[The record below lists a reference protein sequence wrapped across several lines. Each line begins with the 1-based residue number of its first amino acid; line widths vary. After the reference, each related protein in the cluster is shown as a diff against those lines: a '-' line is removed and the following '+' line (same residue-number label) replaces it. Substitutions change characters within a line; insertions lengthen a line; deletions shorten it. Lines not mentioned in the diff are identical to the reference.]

1 MSEPVGDPAPE
12 AAASP
17 ASAASTPSERP
28 DEPYAPPES
37 AEEAEAAGRAE
48 APLATTAL
56 FAATFVVATCGLVY
70 ELVAGAMGSYL
81 LGDSITQFSLVI
93 GVYLTF
99 MGVGSYVS
107 RYLKGNLL
115 ARFVQ
120 VEIAVG
126 LLGGL
131 SALGL
136 LGSYALL
143 GVVRPLLFGIV
154 AAIGTLVGLE
164 IPVLMRVLRDEL
176 SFSELVARVLAFDYL
191 GALAASLL
199 FPLLCVPLLGL
210 TRTAVLFGLFNT
222 GLACVLSLTL
232 KESLGPRARGLTVQA
247 LLASGVLVATYVGA
261 NQVTLVFEEQL
272 YEGTILFHRRSPYQ
286 KVVVTRW
293 RDDVRLHL
301 DGHLQFSSKDEYRY
315 HEALVHPAV
324 AALGTPLRRA
334 LVLGGGDGMALRE
347 LLRYPRLEQAVLV
360 DLDPE
365 VTRLFREEPLL
376 TALNARSFHDP
387 RVEAIN
393 ADALSW
399 LEEHPD
405 VFDLIV
411 IDFPDP
417 RSYSLNKLYTRSFY
431 RLVHRHLAES
441 GALVVQATSPYL
453 APHAYWCIASTIEDA
468 EFTVHPYH
476 AHVPSFGDWGFVLAT
491 PQDRGRP
498 TALAAVEGLRFL
510 DAASLGALFSF
521 PADQPRLKLE
531 VNRLHDPVLV
541 GYHETDWRTSLG
553 E

>member
-1 MSEPVGDPAPE
+1 MSAPAAGDAPPAPTPAAPDPEPSPGGDP
-12 AAASP
+12 
-17 ASAASTPSERP
+17 T
-28 DEPYAPPES
+28 
-37 AEEAEAAGRAE
+37 
-48 APLATTAL
+48 LATSAL

-107 RYLKGNLL
+107 RYLPGTNLL

-120 VEIAVG
+120 VEVAVG

-136 LGSYALL
+136 LASYALL
-143 GVVRPLLFGIV
+143 GVVRPPLFGVV
-154 AAIGTLVGLE
+154 AGVGTLVGLE
-164 IPVLMRVLRDEL
+164 IPVLMRVLKDEL
-176 SFSELVARVLAFDYL
+176 SFAELVARVLAFDYL

-222 GLACVLSLTL
+222 GLALILSL
-232 KESLGPRARGLTVQA
+232 SFRDQLGPRARALAGQA
-247 LLASGVLVATYVGA
+247 LVASGILVAVGLGA
-261 NQVTLVFEEQL
+261 ERVTLVLEQQL
-272 YEGTILFHRRSPYQ
+272 YEGTILFHRQSPYQ

-293 RDDVRLHL
+293 RDDVRLLL
-301 DGHLQFSSKDEYRY
+301 DGHLQFSSKDEARY

-324 AALGTPLRRA
+324 ASLGTPLRRA

-347 LLRYPRLEQAVLV
+347 LLRYPQLEQVTLV

-365 VTRLFREEPLL
+365 VTRLFTEEPLL
-376 TALNARSFHDP
+376 RALNRDSYHDP
-387 RVEAIN
+387 RVEAHN
-393 ADALSW
+393 ADALPW
-399 LEEHPD
+399 LEARDD

-411 IDFPDP
+411 VDFPDP

-431 RLVHRHLAES
+431 RLLSRHLAQS
-441 GALVVQATSPYL
+441 GSLVVQATSPYL
-453 APHAYWCIASTIEDA
+453 APRAFWCIATTIEDA
-468 EFTVHPYH
+468 GFRVSPFH

-491 PQDRGRP
+491 PQDKGP
-498 TALAAVEGLRFL
+498 PQTLAPVEGLSFL
-510 DAASLGALFSF
+510 DDATLRSLFVF
-521 PADQPRLKLE
+521 PADQPRLELE

-541 GYHETDWRTSLG
+541 GYHETDWRNSVG

>member
-1 MSEPVGDPAPE
+1 MSEPAAE
-12 AAASP
+12 AAAPSSP
-17 ASAASTPSERP
+17 PPAVPPAETPSDGP
-28 DEPYAPPES
+28 GGGDS
-37 AEEAEAAGRAE
+37 T
-48 APLATTAL
+48 LATTAL

-99 MGVGSYVS
+99 MGVGSWIS
-107 RYLKGNLL
+107 RYVGGNLL

-126 LLGGL
+126 LIGGL
-131 SALGL
+131 SALSL

-143 GVVRPLLFGIV
+143 GVVRPLLVAFV
-154 AAIGTLVGLE
+154 AAVGTLVGLE

-176 SFSELVARVLAFDYL
+176 SFAELVARVLAFDYL

-222 GLACVLSLTL
+222 GLAFVLCLAL
-232 KESLGPRARGLTVQA
+232 KDALGPRSR
-247 LLASGVLVATYVGA
+247 LLAAQAALASAVLLAAGVGA
-261 NQVTLVFEEQL
+261 ECVTLVLEQQL
-272 YEGTILFHRRSPYQ
+272 YDGTILFHRQSPYQ

-293 RDDVRLHL
+293 RDDVRLLL
-301 DGHLQFSSKDEYRY
+301 DGHLQFSSKDEHRY
-315 HEALVHPAV
+315 HEALVHPGV
-324 AALGTPLRRA
+324 AALGTPLKSA

-347 LLRYPRLEQAVLV
+347 LLRYPQLERAVLV

-365 VTRLFREEPLL
+365 VTRLFKDEPMLS
-376 TALNARSFHDP
+376 ALNGRSYHDP
-387 RVEAIN
+387 RVEAVN
-393 ADALSW
+393 ADALNW
-399 LEEHPD
+399 LEAHDE

-411 IDFPDP
+411 VDFPDP

-431 RLVHRHLAES
+431 RLLRRHLAHS

-453 APHAYWCIASTIEDA
+453 APRAYWCIAGTLADA
-468 EFTVHPYH
+468 ELFVHPYH

-491 PQDRGRP
+491 PQDRGPPR
-498 TALAAVEGLRFL
+498 ALPPVEGLRFL
-510 DAASLGALFSF
+510 DDDGLQALFSF
-521 PADQPRLKLE
+521 PADQPRLELE
-531 VNRLHDPVLV
+531 VNRLHEPVLV
-541 GYHETDWRTSLG
+541 GYHEADWRSSVG